1 MSQNL
6 LPPWLNSP
14 YYTNL
19 ADNQF
24 NQTQQNFLSLNN
36 SLSPKKDVSGRGI
49 NGKNRIVSLPTYNAI
64 DAAKTNEHNGS
75 YITMAQD
82 APRGPGTG
90 HSATGAP
97 AASID
102 LVCGRVS
109 AVAEAAKNSNLF
121 VNDDFDHDAARLYIS
136 QTTDLDKA
144 CKLAEGDNPK
154 FENRSGV
161 AIIADNVAIKG
172 RLGVKI
178 VTSPNGDHNSKSGK
192 ISSGTGVELIA
203 NNNDSDLQPL
213 VKGDNLIDCIYAIY
227 KRIDKLADMV
237 MDVAGE
243 NATLGLALGLHT
255 HTVAST
261 PKGMLAAPSEALAP
275 LAAKFVATNINVGLV
290 GGLGVKTNLFFDE
303 FNYTYSLGN
312 SYINSDFNRT
322 N

>member
-1 MSQNL
+1 
-6 LPPWLNSP
+6 
-14 YYTNL
+14 
-19 ADNQF
+19 
-24 NQTQQNFLSLNN
+24 
-36 SLSPKKDVSGRGI
+36 
-49 NGKNRIVSLPTYNAI
+49 
-64 DAAKTNEHNGS
+64 
-75 YITMAQD
+75 MAQD

-90 HSATGAP
+90 YSATGAP

-121 VNDDFDHDAARLYIS
+121 VNDDFDHDAARVYIS

-178 VTSPNGDHNSKSGK
+178 VTSPSGDHNSKSGK

-213 VKGDNLIDCIYAIY
+213 VKGDNLIDCIYTLY

-237 MDVAGE
+237 MDIAGE
-243 NATLGLALGLHT
+243 NAMLGQALGLHT
-255 HTVAST
+255 HPVALPIMT
-261 PKGMLAAPSEALAP
+261 AAPSPDLAP
-275 LAAKFVATNINVGLV
+275 SAGKFVATNINIGLA
-290 GGLGVKTNLFFDE
+290 GGLGIKTNLFFDE